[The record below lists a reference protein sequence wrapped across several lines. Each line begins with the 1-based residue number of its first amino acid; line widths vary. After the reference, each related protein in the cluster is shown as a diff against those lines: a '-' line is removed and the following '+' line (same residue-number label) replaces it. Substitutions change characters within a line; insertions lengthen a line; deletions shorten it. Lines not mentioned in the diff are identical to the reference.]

1 MPNSSLRE
9 IAVSNKT
16 IIASPLSWRLAKS
29 QAISY
34 CCCVQDRLVIGET
47 SVQRRREDVNGDEGH
62 TVEEQDSTLTADDEV
77 EEDDNI
83 NPTNSTEPFVGSMA
97 LDSETEKFFYG
108 TWKVEKLL
116 GFANSYNDAS
126 EYPTG
131 QKIIDDEIVIKKD
144 SFSSKG
150 LKNYSDYQYKLEN
163 LLYEITIICYNEDD
177 FYRNFKMDLP
187 GINMDD
193 EIKEIQVSDSST
205 GFGIPVGFLVV
216 NNDSLIL
223 ELEATC
229 FELKRVN
236 D

>member
-1 MPNSSLRE
+1 MRAKVLIFLIVTILSASL
-9 IAVSNKT
+9 IGCSNESVLKNQNDGTT
-16 IIASPLSWRLAKS
+16 INTV
-29 QAISY
+29 QE
-34 CCCVQDRLVIGET
+34 QDRAP
-47 SVQRRREDVNGDEGH
+47 
-62 TVEEQDSTLTADDEV
+62 TADDEV
-77 EEDDNI
+77 KEDDNI
-83 NPTNSTEPFVGSMA
+83 NLTNSTEPFVGRMA

-131 QKIIDDEIVIKKD
+131 QKIIDDEIVINKD
-144 SFSSKG
+144 LFSSKG
-150 LKNYSDYQYKLEN
+150 LKNYSDYQYILKN
-163 LLYEITIICYNEDD
+163 PLYEITIICYNEDD
-177 FYRNFKMDLP
+177 FYRNFKMDLL

-205 GFGIPVGFLVV
+205 GFGIPIGFLVV

-229 FELKRVN
+229 FKLKRVT

>member
-1 MPNSSLRE
+1 M
-9 IAVSNKT
+9 
-16 IIASPLSWRLAKS
+16 
-29 QAISY
+29 
-34 CCCVQDRLVIGET
+34 
-47 SVQRRREDVNGDEGH
+47 
-62 TVEEQDSTLTADDEV
+62 
-77 EEDDNI
+77 
-83 NPTNSTEPFVGSMA
+83 
-97 LDSETEKFFYG
+97 DSETEKFFYG

-131 QKIIDDEIVIKKD
+131 QKIIDDEIVINKD
-144 SFSSKG
+144 WFSSDG
-150 LKNYSDYQYKLEN
+150 LKNYSDYQYKLKN
-163 LLYEITIICYNEDD
+163 PLYEITMICYNEDD

-187 GINMDD
+187 GINMND

-223 ELEATC
+223 VLEASC
-229 FELKRVN
+229 FELKRVT

>member
-1 MPNSSLRE
+1 MRGKVL
-9 IAVSNKT
+9 ILLIVSILSDCLIGCSNVSVLKNQDNGTT
-16 IIASPLSWRLAKS
+16 I
-29 QAISY
+29 
-34 CCCVQDRLVIGET
+34 
-47 SVQRRREDVNGDEGH
+47 NN
-62 TVEEQDSTLTADDEV
+62 VEEQDSTPTADDEV
-77 EEDDNI
+77 KEDDNI
-83 NPTNSTEPFVGSMA
+83 NPTELFVGRMA

-131 QKIIDDEIVIKKD
+131 QKIIDDEIVINKD
-144 SFSSKG
+144 WFSSDG
-150 LKNYSDYQYKLEN
+150 LKNYSDYQYKLKN
-163 LLYEITIICYNEDD
+163 PLYEITMICYNEDD

-187 GINMDD
+187 VINMND

-223 ELEATC
+223 VLEASC
-229 FELKRVN
+229 FELKRVT

>member
-1 MPNSSLRE
+1 MGVKMRGKVL
-9 IAVSNKT
+9 ILLIVSMLSDCLIGCSNVSVLKNQDNGTT
-16 IIASPLSWRLAKS
+16 I
-29 QAISY
+29 
-34 CCCVQDRLVIGET
+34 
-47 SVQRRREDVNGDEGH
+47 NN
-62 TVEEQDSTLTADDEV
+62 VEEQDSTPTADDEV
-77 EEDDNI
+77 KEDDNI
-83 NPTNSTEPFVGSMA
+83 NPTNPTELFVGRMA

-131 QKIIDDEIVIKKD
+131 QKIIDDEIVINKD
-144 SFSSKG
+144 WFSSDG
-150 LKNYSDYQYKLEN
+150 LKNYSDYQYKLKN
-163 LLYEITIICYNEDD
+163 PLYEITMICYNEDD

-187 GINMDD
+187 GINMND

-223 ELEATC
+223 VLEASC
-229 FELKRVN
+229 FELKRIT

>member
-1 MPNSSLRE
+1 MGVKMRGKVL
-9 IAVSNKT
+9 ILLIVSILSDCLIGCSNVSVLKNQDNGTT
-16 IIASPLSWRLAKS
+16 I
-29 QAISY
+29 
-34 CCCVQDRLVIGET
+34 
-47 SVQRRREDVNGDEGH
+47 NN
-62 TVEEQDSTLTADDEV
+62 VEEQDSTPTADDEV
-77 EEDDNI
+77 KEDDNN
-83 NPTNSTEPFVGSMA
+83 NPTELFVGRMA

-131 QKIIDDEIVIKKD
+131 QKIIDDEIVINKD
-144 SFSSKG
+144 WFSSDG
-150 LKNYSDYQYKLEN
+150 LKNYSDYQYKLKN
-163 LLYEITIICYNEDD
+163 PLYEITMICYNEDD

-187 GINMDD
+187 GINMND

-223 ELEATC
+223 VLEASC
-229 FELKRVN
+229 FELKRVT

>member
-1 MPNSSLRE
+1 
-9 IAVSNKT
+9 
-16 IIASPLSWRLAKS
+16 
-29 QAISY
+29 
-34 CCCVQDRLVIGET
+34 
-47 SVQRRREDVNGDEGH
+47 
-62 TVEEQDSTLTADDEV
+62 
-77 EEDDNI
+77 
-83 NPTNSTEPFVGSMA
+83 MA

>member
-1 MPNSSLRE
+1 MRGKMSGKVL
-9 IAVSNKT
+9 IFLIVS
-16 IIASPLSWRLAKS
+16 ILSACLIGCSNVSVSKN
-29 QAISY
+29 
-34 CCCVQDRLVIGET
+34 QDVGTTKDTNEPSI
-47 SVQRRREDVNGDEGH
+47 N
-62 TVEEQDSTLTADDEV
+62 TVEEQDSTPTADDEV

-83 NPTNSTEPFVGSMA
+83 NPTNTTEPFVGRMA
-97 LDSETEKFFYG
+97 LDSETEKIFYG

-116 GFANSYNDAS
+116 GFADSYNDAS

-131 QKIIDDEIVIKKD
+131 QKIIDDEIVINKD

-150 LKNYSDYQYKLEN
+150 LKNYSDYQYELKN
-163 LLYEITIICYNEDD
+163 PLYEISIICYNEDD

-187 GINMDD
+187 GINMND
-193 EIKEIQVSDSST
+193 EIKAIQVSDSST

-229 FELKRVN
+229 FELKRVTE
-236 D
+236 

>member
-1 MPNSSLRE
+1 MRGKVLISL
-9 IAVSNKT
+9 IVTILSASLIGCSNVSVNQNDGTT
-16 IIASPLSWRLAKS
+16 I
-29 QAISY
+29 
-34 CCCVQDRLVIGET
+34 
-47 SVQRRREDVNGDEGH
+47 N
-62 TVEEQDSTLTADDEV
+62 TVEEQDSTPTADDEV
-77 EEDDNI
+77 KEDDNI
-83 NPTNSTEPFVGSMA
+83 NPTNSTEPFVGRMA

-131 QKIIDDEIVIKKD
+131 QKIIDDEIVINKD

-163 LLYEITIICYNEDD
+163 PLYEITIICYNEDD

-205 GFGIPVGFLVV
+205 GFGIPVSFLVV

-223 ELEATC
+223 GLEATC

-236 D
+236 N

>member
-1 MPNSSLRE
+1 MRGKVL
-9 IAVSNKT
+9 ILLIVS
-16 IIASPLSWRLAKS
+16 ILSDCLIGCSNVSVLKN
-29 QAISY
+29 
-34 CCCVQDRLVIGET
+34 QD
-47 SVQRRREDVNGDEGH
+47 NGNNIN
-62 TVEEQDSTLTADDEV
+62 TVEEQDSTPTADDEV
-77 EEDDNI
+77 KVDDNI
-83 NPTNSTEPFVGSMA
+83 NPANPTELFAGRMA

-131 QKIIDDEIVIKKD
+131 QKIIDDEIVINKD
-144 SFSSKG
+144 WFSSDG
-150 LKNYSDYQYKLEN
+150 LKNYSNYQYKLKN
-163 LLYEITIICYNEDD
+163 PLYEITMICYNEDD

-187 GINMDD
+187 GINMND

-223 ELEATC
+223 VLEASC
-229 FELKRVN
+229 FELKRVT

>member
-1 MPNSSLRE
+1 MRGKVL
-9 IAVSNKT
+9 ILLIVSILSDCLIGCSNVSVLKNQDNGTT
-16 IIASPLSWRLAKS
+16 I
-29 QAISY
+29 
-34 CCCVQDRLVIGET
+34 
-47 SVQRRREDVNGDEGH
+47 NN
-62 TVEEQDSTLTADDEV
+62 VEEQDSTPTADDEV
-77 EEDDNI
+77 KEDDNI
-83 NPTNSTEPFVGSMA
+83 NPTELFVGRMA

-131 QKIIDDEIVIKKD
+131 QKIIDDEIVINKD
-144 SFSSKG
+144 WFSSDG
-150 LKNYSDYQYKLEN
+150 LKNYSDYQYKLKN
-163 LLYEITIICYNEDD
+163 PLYEITMICYNEDD

-187 GINMDD
+187 GINMND

-223 ELEATC
+223 VLEASC
-229 FELKRVN
+229 FELKRVT